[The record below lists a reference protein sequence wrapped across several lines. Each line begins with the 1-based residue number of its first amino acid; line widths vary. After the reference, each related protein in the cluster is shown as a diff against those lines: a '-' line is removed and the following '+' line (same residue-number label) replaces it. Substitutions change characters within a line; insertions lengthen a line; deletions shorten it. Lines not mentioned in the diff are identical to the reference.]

1 VLLSGGLDSATVL
14 AIARREGFACHAL
27 SFDYG
32 QRHRHE
38 LEAARRVAAALG
50 AMEHRIVRIDLTA
63 AGGFGRS
70 ALTDDVA
77 VPKDRDL
84 PGVPP
89 GPPPNPVCEI
99 RSPRSEAANLEPRT
113 SNRAPHSTSPLSRS
127 ENPSPESETANLKSE
142 IRNPKS
148 EIPVTYVPARNTI
161 FLSIALGYAE
171 VIGALDLFIGV
182 NAVDYSGYPDC
193 RPEFIES
200 FQALANLATAVAVEG
215 RGRFIIHA
223 PLIRMTKARIIRT
236 GLDLGVDYS
245 LTHSCYDPAEDGA
258 ACGRCDSCRLRLAG
272 FAAAGARDP
281 GRYQAPDGRNG
292 AFHG

>member
-14 AIARREGFACHAL
+14 AIARREGYVCHAL

-32 QRHRHE
+32 QRHRQE

-50 AMEHRIVRIDLTA
+50 AVEHRIVRIDLTA

-70 ALTDDVA
+70 ALTDA
-77 VPKDRDL
+77 IEVPKDGAGL
-84 PGVPP
+84 GALGAVSGSPGTS
-89 GPPPNPVCEI
+89 N
-99 RSPRSEAANLEPRT
+99 REPRT
-113 SNRAPHSTSPLSRS
+113 ANRASHSTTPLSQS
-127 ENPSPESETANLKSE
+127 GISNLKSKIPNPKSE
-142 IRNPKS
+142 IRNLKS

-182 NAVDYSGYPDC
+182 NSVDYSGYPDC
-193 RPEFIES
+193 RPEFIEA
-200 FQALANLATAVAVEG
+200 FQAMANLATAVAVEG

-223 PLIRMTKARIIRT
+223 PLIRMTKARVIRT